1 MAAVRAAVRQP
12 AGFTLI
18 EVLLVVVL
26 IAIAASVAAMS
37 IRDDDRH
44 KLQEEGD
51 RLAALFRMAQS
62 EARISGRTLVWEADL
77 TGYGFRTASGADD
90 EKLRDELAR
99 RRAWPFQVRRVET
112 PRILFTRE
120 PLREPALIQLE
131 TASRELRLLLDARG
145 DLRIAD
151 CEREA
156 CAASR

>member
-1 MAAVRAAVRQP
+1 MAAVKKP
-12 AGFTLI
+12 APGFTLI
-18 EVLLVVVL
+18 ELLLVVVL

-51 RLAALFRMAQS
+51 RLAALFRMAAS
-62 EARISGRTLVWEADL
+62 DARISGRTLVWEADL
-77 TGYGFRTASGADD
+77 AGYGFRAASGAEEDKPR
-90 EKLRDELAR
+90 EELSR
-99 RRAWPFQVRRVET
+99 RRGWPFEVRRIDT

-120 PLREPALIQLE
+120 PLREPAVIQLE
-131 TASRELRLLLDARG
+131 TASRELRLALDARG
-145 DLRIAD
+145 ELRIVD